1 MKRIE
6 VIVAVSTD
14 RWNRPLAELYE
25 QLKDPDTQ
33 LAIVNLERGPE
44 SIETFYDEAFAEPFV
59 VREVEKAA
67 AEGFHGVIIY
77 CFGNPGLYAA
87 REAVDIPVV
96 GIGEAAINLACILG
110 HRLSVITEMAHA
122 VPRVWRTIR
131 IMGLVERVA
140 SVRSAEIPVL
150 EMGDRERLRAAIL
163 QASERAIKGDGA
175 DVLVLGCG
183 SMFNVREEVESRFG
197 VPVVEPGPA
206 ALKLLEALLALGL
219 SHSKR
224 TFRPPPEKRIL
235 FPLP

>member
-1 MKRIE
+1 MKRIK

-14 RWNRPLAELYE
+14 RWNRPLADQYGR
-25 QLKDPDTQ
+25 LKDPDTE
-33 LAIVNLERGPE
+33 LAIVNLEKGPE
-44 SIETFYDEAFAEPFV
+44 SIEAFYDEAFAEPFV

-110 HRLSVITEMAHA
+110 HRMSVIVEVAHA
-122 VPRVWRTIR
+122 VPRAWRTIKL
-131 IMGLVERVA
+131 MGVTEQVA
-140 SVRSAEIPVL
+140 SVRSADIPVL
-150 EMGDRERLRAAIL
+150 EMGQSERLRAAIL
-163 QASERAIKGDGA
+163 RASEAATEADGA

-183 SMFNVREEVESRFG
+183 SMFGVRQEIESRFG

-206 ALKLLEALLALGL
+206 ALKLVESLLALGL
-219 SHSKR
+219 SQSKR
-224 TFRPPPEKRIL
+224 SYRSPPVKRIV
-235 FPLP
+235 F

>member
-1 MKRIE
+1 MKRIK

-14 RWNRPLAELYE
+14 RWNRPLAEQYA
-25 QLKDPDTQ
+25 QLKDPDTE
-33 LAIVNLERGPE
+33 LTIVNLEKGPE
-44 SIETFYDEAFAEPFV
+44 SIEAFYDEAFAEPFV

-67 AEGFHGVIIY
+67 DEGFHGAIIY

-110 HRLSVITEMAHA
+110 HRMSVIVELPHA

-131 IMGLVERVA
+131 LMGVVEKVA
-140 SVRSAEIPVL
+140 SVRSAEVPVL
-150 EMGDRERLRAAIL
+150 DMGDEERLRVAIL
-163 QASERAIKGDGA
+163 RASETTIEADGA

-183 SMFNVREEVESRFG
+183 SMFGVREEIESRYG

-206 ALKLLEALLALGL
+206 ALKLLESLLALRL

-224 TFRPPPEKRIL
+224 AFRSPPAKRIL
-235 FPLP
+235 F

>member
-1 MKRIE
+1 MKRIK

-14 RWNRPLAELYE
+14 RWNRPLAEQYE
-25 QLKDPDTQ
+25 RLKGPDTE
-33 LAIVNLERGPE
+33 LTIVNLERGPE
-44 SIETFYDEAFAEPFV
+44 SIEAFYDEAFAEPLV

-96 GIGEAAINLACILG
+96 GIGEAAIALACLLG
-110 HRLSVITEMAHA
+110 HRVSVVTETVHA

-131 IMGLVERVA
+131 LMDLVEKVA
-140 SVRSAEIPVL
+140 SVRPAGIPVL

-163 QASERAIKGDGA
+163 RASETAIEADGA

-183 SMFNVREEVESRFG
+183 SMFGVQEEIERRFG

-206 ALKLLEALLALGL
+206 ALKLLESLLALDL

-224 TFRPPPEKRIL
+224 AFQSPPAKRIV
-235 FPLP
+235 F

>member
-1 MKRIE
+1 MKRIK

-14 RWNRPLAELYE
+14 RWNRPLAEQYE
-25 QLKDPDTQ
+25 RLKAPDTE
-33 LAIVNLERGPE
+33 LAIVNLEKGPE
-44 SIETFYDEAFAEPFV
+44 SIEAFYDEAFAEPFV
-59 VREVEKAA
+59 VQEVEKAS

-96 GIGEAAINLACILG
+96 GIGEAAVNLACVLG
-110 HRLSVITEMAHA
+110 HRFAVITEVAHA

-131 IMGLVERVA
+131 LMGVVEKAA
-140 SVRSAEIPVL
+140 SVRAADVPVL
-150 EMGDRERLRAAIL
+150 EMGDHERLRAAIL
-163 QASERAIKGDGA
+163 QTSRTAIEGDGA

-183 SMFNVREEVESRFG
+183 SMFGVREEIEGRYG

-206 ALKLLEALLALGL
+206 ALKLIESLLALGL

-224 TFRPPPEKRIL
+224 AFRPPPAKRIL
-235 FPLP
+235 F